1 MNVAVF
7 CRRAF
12 KVHEEVP
19 QMMYSGSCD
28 GQYWQ
33 MLVGGNEK
41 EKESYI
47 FTFWVLEMRLFS
59 RYFPETLV
67 CGLRFGSEEE
77 LLELETTMQK
87 LVLAVGV
94 ERFVSEIWVLCTLRL
109 K

>member
-1 MNVAVF
+1 
-7 CRRAF
+7 
-12 KVHEEVP
+12 
-19 QMMYSGSCD
+19 
-28 GQYWQ
+28 

-94 ERFVSEIWVLCTLRL
+94 ERFVSEI
-109 K
+109 